1 MNAPAK
7 AKRRT
12 ARKRRPG
19 EALPKRATELL
30 AAALELFANEDFNT
44 VTIKD
49 IGASTGVNTAL
60 IYYYFDD
67 KADLFA
73 ASLEYAVEQ
82 ALTNYRRLRE
92 RHSDPVD
99 LIADWFDNHVQL
111 AKPIRQLVKIMLD
124 YSTSRTQRGV
134 VDAVIKQFY
143 DEECAILSST
153 IRHGIEIGVFRPV
166 DPERAAHIASTY
178 LDGIMVR
185 SLIHKNMD
193 VAAAMQD
200 LKSLFWE
207 HLGHRAESP
216 RSQVPAAAG
225 SPSRLLASAGDKA
238 RR

>member
-1 MNAPAK
+1 MAASAAPKRPGSGPKRVIFQMNAPAK

-12 ARKRRPG
+12 ARKRRHG

-124 YSTSRTQRGV
+124 YSTSRTQRGRV
-134 VDAVIKQFY
+134 VDAI
-143 DEECAILSST
+143 INSSST
-153 IRHGIEIGVFRPV
+153 TRNARSCPRPYARASRSGFSAPSIRSGPRTSPPPIST
-166 DPERAAHIASTY
+166 ASWC
-178 LDGIMVR
+178 VR
-185 SLIHKNMD
+185 S
-193 VAAAMQD
+193 
-200 LKSLFWE
+200 ST
-207 HLGHRAESP
+207 RT
-216 RSQVPAAAG
+216 
-225 SPSRLLASAGDKA
+225 
-238 RR
+238 